1 MKLIENKIDNLNFES
16 TRQDSKWTDYKGG
29 NEILKLEEIWNE
41 SGFDKYSYDAVMF
54 LKSKVDINEL
64 SILDIGSGK
73 GQLIFNFALNFKFK
87 KIIGIE
93 LMNNYVSIFNDN
105 LKKMKTNRDLFET
118 SIDNIKIINVNAL
131 DYKYANEDIYYI
143 FNSVGE
149 KTLKNI
155 IKKIINRN
163 TKLYIIYCNALH
175 FNLFENISNIN
186 VIYKKMCDEFKNP
199 KIVIYEYN

>member
-1 MKLIENKIDNLNFES
+1 MRTKIY
-16 TRQDSKWTDYKGG
+16 T
-29 NEILKLEEIWNE
+29 
-41 SGFDKYSYDAVMF
+41 
-54 LKSKVDINEL
+54 
-64 SILDIGSGK
+64 
-73 GQLIFNFALNFKFK
+73 
-87 KIIGIE
+87 
-93 LMNNYVSIFNDN
+93 
-105 LKKMKTNRDLFET
+105 
-118 SIDNIKIINVNAL
+118 
-131 DYKYANEDIYYI
+131 I